1 MDAEDEEESLYE
13 DKSTLD
19 VSGIKLDDTNTED
32 NKENL
37 STWWNTEDILSSIE
51 LDTNEELVF
60 KPVNIHS
67 DM

>member
-19 VSGIKLDDTNTED
+19 VSGIKLDDTNAED

-37 STWWNTEDILSSIE
+37 ST
-51 LDTNEELVF
+51 
-60 KPVNIHS
+60 
-67 DM
+67 